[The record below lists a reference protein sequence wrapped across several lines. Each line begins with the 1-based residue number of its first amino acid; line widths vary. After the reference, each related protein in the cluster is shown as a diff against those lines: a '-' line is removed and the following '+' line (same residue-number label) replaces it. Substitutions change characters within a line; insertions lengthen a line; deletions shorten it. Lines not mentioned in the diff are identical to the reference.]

1 MNFTRQTHNL
11 LSANRQGWHV
21 LTVAEAGFSMQD
33 QKPQPKLA
41 PSTHYKVG

>member
-11 LSANRQGWHV
+11 LKREPAGLAV